1 MKIFSYIIFLL
12 LALSIV
18 KASETD
24 LLKSIENKNSDLFIE
39 MKTDRP
45 QNTGTEG
52 EDIVCYIAVNKDCYL
67 TVIRVTTSGK

>member
-12 LALSIV
+12 LAVSAV

-24 LLKSIENKNSDLFIE
+24 LLKSIENKNSALFIE

-45 QNTGTEG
+45 QNTVTEG
-52 EDIVCYIAVNKDCYL
+52 EDIVYYIAANKDCYI
-67 TVIRVTTSGK
+67 TAI